1 LDSDD
6 DLGSSD
12 GSDDSDSKGGW
23 FHLGWPWLSS
33 SSSSSGSGSDS
44 GSDSDT
50 TSSGDQTSSDDDDTA
65 ILAEPYD
72 YDYDVVKAYGIK
84 ETIIAAATNSAV
96 AVDFLQ
102 KKRLEDEPGN

>member
-1 LDSDD
+1 
-6 DLGSSD
+6 LGSSD

-33 SSSSSGSGSDS
+33 SSSSSGSA
-44 GSDSDT
+44 SDT

-65 ILAEPYD
+65 ILAEPYDYD